1 MHLSSILYVY
11 LRRVEV
17 NECVKIDPYE
27 MRFSGAITAMSL
39 PLTISAQNQ
48 IKKKTNAQRQVK
60 YEQHLY
66 AICGRVKHI
75 KYNKRVQIES
85 LCIYWEDHIEHIR
98 IIHMLYI
105 SIRSEA
111 YMHIQHTFDI
121 FPIR

>member
-48 IKKKTNAQRQVK
+48 IKKKQTLSDK
-60 YEQHLY
+60 
-66 AICGRVKHI
+66 
-75 KYNKRVQIES
+75 
-85 LCIYWEDHIEHIR
+85 
-98 IIHMLYI
+98 
-105 SIRSEA
+105 
-111 YMHIQHTFDI
+111 
-121 FPIR
+121 